1 MNPASCPSC
10 GRPINMQSHL
20 AEADGHLYVL
30 CPFCI
35 SKQHIPIIEIESNPG
50 LHDVVRKTKRVS
62 VHCHGN
68 GDTPVKKKRLMRLT
82 RPILEPGSP
91 NQPPKIEV

>member
-1 MNPASCPSC
+1 MNPESCPSC
-10 GRPINMQSHL
+10 GRPINMQPHV

-35 SKQHIPIIEIESNPG
+35 SKQHIPITEIQSNPG

-62 VHCHGN
+62 AHCHGN
-68 GDTPVKKKRLMRLT
+68 GDTPVKKETPDAAYPANLGAWIT
-82 RPILEPGSP
+82 QSAAED
-91 NQPPKIEV
+91 

>member
-10 GRPINMQSHL
+10 GRPINMQPLL

-35 SKQHIPIIEIESNPG
+35 SKQHIHIIEIESNPG
-50 LHDVVRKTKRVS
+50 LHDVVRKTKSVS
-62 VHCHGN
+62 AHCHGN
-68 GDTPVKKKRLMRLT
+68 GDTPVKKETPDEGYPAKLGAWIAQSAT
-82 RPILEPGSP
+82 ED
-91 NQPPKIEV
+91 